1 MKGKVLEDLLER
13 GLRDA
18 ILADVKFLLLALDEA
33 EQESNADLVLAGI
46 LARCADLVEVTDLLE

>member
-1 MKGKVLEDLLER
+1 M
-13 GLRDA
+13 RDA